1 MSAAA
6 TIAVGEHATGTDGEK
21 LMLFVLAEEA
31 NSQGIIID
39 VQADQLAAAMGKK
52 ARSASQIKRGLI
64 ASGQLVVLQEESRT
78 QAAIY
83 WLKLPGLTGPSD
95 VLNEQITQAA
105 ETPNTSKGRAKPA
118 PSPSAPVSEQP
129 AKSKEG
135 KEKQF
140 RTLALESE
148 EFGDGFTEGEV
159 IPEVLADGLEFLR
172 TGEKVNRHMVT
183 PYEMAVAAAVIHAF
197 NRCFEWKR
205 PDGELVKGS
214 EYGLGANLTPI
225 VMCVRKRPSWDA
237 AKHVRLVESAWR
249 IRWWENG
256 DASRRPTPK
265 VIYGGGA
272 FENVA
277 QDAAEEAEGVAV
289 AEIKKRRYTRG

>member
-6 TIAVGEHATGTDGEK
+6 TIAVAEHATGTDGEK

-31 NSQGIIID
+31 NSAGIIAD
-39 VQADQLAAAMGKK
+39 VDTEQLATAMGKK

-105 ETPNTSKGRAKPA
+105 ETPNASKGRAKPA

-140 RTLALESE
+140 RTLVLESGV
-148 EFGDGFTEGEV
+148 FSDGLPLDAL
-159 IPEVLADGLEFLR
+159 PEVVADGLEFLR

-183 PYEMAVAAAVIHAF
+183 PYEMAIAAAAIHAF